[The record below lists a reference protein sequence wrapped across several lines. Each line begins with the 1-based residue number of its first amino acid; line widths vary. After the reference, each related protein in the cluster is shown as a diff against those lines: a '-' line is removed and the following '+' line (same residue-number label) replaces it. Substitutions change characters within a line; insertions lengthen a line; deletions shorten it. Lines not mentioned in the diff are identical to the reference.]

1 MMTSSAAVSS
11 SNDSS
16 GKEKEF
22 NENSSSKLTKS
33 SITIT
38 KENSSSSGT
47 NTSSTNGGSN
57 GSLFNEDNY
66 LKKLDN
72 VTPTQDSIQSLALWI
87 IHHKSNHEILCKL
100 WSKKFNECKLI

>member
-1 MMTSSAAVSS
+1 MTSAAVSS

-22 NENSSSKLTKS
+22 NDNSSSKLTKS

-38 KENSSSSGT
+38 KNNYSAAGT
-47 NTSSTNGGSN
+47 SSSTNGSSN
-57 GSLFNEDNY
+57 GSLFNEENY

-100 WSKKFNECKLI
+100 WSKKFNECKFI

>member
-1 MMTSSAAVSS
+1 MTSSATVSS
-11 SNDSS
+11 SNEGS

-22 NENSSSKLTKS
+22 NDNSSSKLSKS

-38 KENSSSSGT
+38 KENSSAAGAS
-47 NTSSTNGGSN
+47 TSSNNGGSN
-57 GSLFNEDNY
+57 GLLFNEESY

-87 IHHKSNHEILCKL
+87 IHNKSNHEILCKL
-100 WSKKFNECKLI
+100 WSKKFNECKFI